1 MEIPP
6 TPFVAGGMVH
16 LMSEKGGKKMGGGC
30 KISCKGAYVPAAHLF
45 SPLSSDG
52 THHSAANAVSER
64 NLQRFITALIIALL
78 ACLCLCGCK
87 KKPAPIVITPDIEKN
102 HLQRNHIFG
111 NVKELKTK
119 TFYVQ
124 RDSISVKDTADLK
137 KLMALCDSV
146 CEVSDRTSSIQRYT
160 SDGWLMEF
168 IKLSVS
174 DTILRR
180 NYTYDKEAHITG
192 WEEYDA
198 NGVQVTRGNY
208 TYDRNGF
215 LVGEQIFQG
224 DSMVMSFAHT
234 TDGIGNAI
242 RTVQT
247 FGGYKTTL
255 ENNYNEQGLVTE
267 IIEYEPNGK
276 VFKTAKI
283 EYDNYGDEVNRCVY
297 KSGDQMI
304 EYTYTEYAQDGRVR
318 KVIYE
323 DKLHHVKEFHYFFN
337 YDANKNWL
345 TEVCAVDG
353 QIVYVKQRKFEYY

>member
-1 MEIPP
+1 M
-6 TPFVAGGMVH
+6 
-16 LMSEKGGKKMGGGC
+16 
-30 KISCKGAYVPAAHLF
+30 
-45 SPLSSDG
+45 
-52 THHSAANAVSER
+52 
-64 NLQRFITALIIALL
+64 
-78 ACLCLCGCK
+78 
-87 KKPAPIVITPDIEKN
+87 
-102 HLQRNHIFG
+102 
-111 NVKELKTK
+111 

-124 RDSISVKDTADLK
+124 RDSIPVKDTADLK
-137 KLMALCDSV
+137 RLMALCDSV
-146 CEVSDRTSSIQRYT
+146 CEVSDRAYSNQRYT

-168 IKLSVS
+168 IKLSES

-198 NGVQVTRGNY
+198 DGAQVTHGNY

-224 DSMVMSFAHT
+224 DSMVMSFSHT

-255 ENNYNEQGLVTE
+255 ENKYNEQGLVTE

-276 VFKTAKI
+276 VFKTAKM

-297 KSGDQMI
+297 KAGNQMI

-323 DKLHHVKEFHYFFN
+323 DKLHHVKEFHYFFD
-337 YDANKNWL
+337 YDANKNWQ

>member
-1 MEIPP
+1 MIMRTP
-6 TPFVAGGMVH
+6 TITILILTFVAC
-16 LMSEKGGKKMGGGC
+16 LSGC
-30 KISCKGAYVPAAHLF
+30 
-45 SPLSSDG
+45 
-52 THHSAANAVSER
+52 R
-64 NLQRFITALIIALL
+64 
-78 ACLCLCGCK
+78 

-111 NVKELKTK
+111 NVKELGTA

-124 RDSISVKDTADLK
+124 RDSIPVKDTADLK
-137 KLMALCDSV
+137 RLMALCDSV
-146 CEVSDRTSSIQRYT
+146 CEVSDRASSIQRYT

-168 IKLSVS
+168 IKLSES

-180 NYTYDKEAHITG
+180 TYTYDKEAHITG
-192 WEEYDA
+192 WDEFDA
-198 NGVQVTRGNY
+198 DGTQVTHGNY

-224 DSMVMSFAHT
+224 DSMVMSFNHT

-267 IIEYEPNGK
+267 IIEHEPNGK

-297 KSGDQMI
+297 KAGNQMI

-337 YDANKNWL
+337 YDANKNWQ

-353 QIVYVKQRKFEYY
+353 QIVYVKKRTFEYYNE

>member
-1 MEIPP
+1 MIKRYIL
-6 TPFVAGGMVH
+6 FVFTVVAIV
-16 LMSEKGGKKMGGGC
+16 
-30 KISCKGAYVPAAHLF
+30 
-45 SPLSSDG
+45 LS
-52 THHSAANAVSER
+52 
-64 NLQRFITALIIALL
+64 
-78 ACLCLCGCK
+78 GCK

-111 NVKELKTK
+111 NVKELGTV

-124 RDSISVKDTADLK
+124 RDSIPVKDTADLK
-137 KLMALCDSV
+137 RLMAVCDST
-146 CEVSDRTSSIQRYT
+146 CGVSDRARSIQRYT
-160 SDGWLMEF
+160 SDGWLMGF
-168 IKLSVS
+168 IKLSES
-174 DTILRR
+174 DTILCR

-198 NGVQVTRGNY
+198 DGAQVTHGNY

-224 DSMVMSFAHT
+224 DSMVMSFSHT

-255 ENNYNEQGLVTE
+255 ENKYNEQGLVTE
-267 IIEYEPNGK
+267 IIEHEPNGN

-283 EYDNYGDEVNRCVY
+283 EYDNYGDEVNRC
-297 KSGDQMI
+297 
-304 EYTYTEYAQDGRVR
+304 
-318 KVIYE
+318 
-323 DKLHHVKEFHYFFN
+323 HVKEFHYFFD
-337 YDANKNWL
+337 YDANKNWQ
-345 TEVCAVDG
+345 TEVCAVDD

>member
-1 MEIPP
+1 
-6 TPFVAGGMVH
+6 
-16 LMSEKGGKKMGGGC
+16 
-30 KISCKGAYVPAAHLF
+30 
-45 SPLSSDG
+45 
-52 THHSAANAVSER
+52 
-64 NLQRFITALIIALL
+64 
-78 ACLCLCGCK
+78 
-87 KKPAPIVITPDIEKN
+87 
-102 HLQRNHIFG
+102 
-111 NVKELKTK
+111 
-119 TFYVQ
+119 
-124 RDSISVKDTADLK
+124 
-137 KLMALCDSV
+137 MALCDSV
-146 CEVSDRTSSIQRYT
+146 CEVSDRAYSNQRYT

-168 IKLSVS
+168 IKLSES

-297 KSGDQMI
+297 KAGNQMI

-323 DKLHHVKEFHYFFN
+323 DKLHHVKEFHYFFD
-337 YDANKNWL
+337 YDTHKNWQ
-345 TEVCAVDG
+345 TEVCAVDD
-353 QIVYVKQRKFEYY
+353 QIVYIKNRTFEYY